1 MHFEKFGLSSI
12 FCYTHSCIL
21 KYSHISKGMAY
32 LKFKGFVHKYL
43 AARNI
48 ALTDINKIKIINYS
62 LRRIV
67 DKNCYFYVKTL
78 KLPCQ

>member
-1 MHFEKFGLSSI
+1 
-12 FCYTHSCIL
+12 
-21 KYSHISKGMAY
+21 MAY